1 MKFIFKKA
9 GMNIID
15 LLRSAGYSY
24 RGMNNGDF
32 GFIKRIGL
40 NEYPHYHIYAKVENE
55 NIIINLHLDQ
65 KKPSYEGSA
74 AHGGEYDGE
83 LVEKEMERIKLL
95 ITNN

>member
-1 MKFIFKKA
+1 MQLKIPKTKN
-9 GMNIID
+9 NIID

-40 NEYPHYHIYAKVENE
+40 NEYPHYHIYARVEN
-55 NIIINLHLDQ
+55 NNVVMNLHLDQ

>member
-9 GMNIID
+9 GVNIID

>member
-55 NIIINLHLDQ
+55 NIIINLHLDK

-74 AHGGEYDGE
+74 ANGGEYDGE